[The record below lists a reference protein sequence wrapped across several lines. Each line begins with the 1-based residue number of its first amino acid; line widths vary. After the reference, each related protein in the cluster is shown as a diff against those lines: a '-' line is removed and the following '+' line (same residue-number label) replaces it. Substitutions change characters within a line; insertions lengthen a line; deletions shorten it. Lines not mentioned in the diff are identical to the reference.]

1 MDNARRFR
9 YLDSIFEAGGGQMT
23 DVERRV
29 VMEAQRFGQMRHA
42 YMDNKDPTYTT
53 AATTVHRECVLHD
66 DPRIGGVVPRQ

>member
-1 MDNARRFR
+1 
-9 YLDSIFEAGGGQMT
+9 MT

-29 VMEAQRFGQMRHA
+29 VMAAQRFGQMRHA